1 MRVQPLGID
10 TMQQNIHTRAQ
21 HSNRA
26 VYSVYPENVT
36 PAAIAGYVGAMVAIP
51 AVLAAPVAVA
61 AVVVAT
67 VAAVVAVRIATIEIS
82 SGTPPDTPADSRGG
96 TEPVAAD

>member
-1 MRVQPLGID
+1 
-10 TMQQNIHTRAQ
+10 MQQNIHTRAQ

-26 VYSVYPENVT
+26 VYSVYPENMT

-51 AVLAAPVAVA
+51 AVLAGPVAVA

-67 VAAVVAVRIATIEIS
+67 VVAVRIATIEIS
-82 SGTPPDTPADSRGG
+82 SGTPPDTPADSRGE

>member
-1 MRVQPLGID
+1 MRVQSLGID

-36 PAAIAGYVGAMVAIP
+36 PAAIAGYVAAMVAIP
-51 AVLAAPVAVA
+51 AVLAGPVAVA

-67 VAAVVAVRIATIEIS
+67 VAVRIATIEIS
-82 SGTPPDTPADSRGG
+82 SGTPPDTSADSRGG